1 MYSTKTA
8 ITMSLRDLLEKV
20 SDYDIYSY
28 YLGSFK
34 PGKLIN
40 SPLRPDDK
48 IPSFAIF
55 PSKTGDLL
63 FKDHGTG
70 ESGNALKFVKLYRG
84 IQTRE
89 ELERELLRIVRKMN
103 PMGGKARAESV
114 KTVGLG
120 LTDIGIVRQPFTEV
134 DKKYWKQFHISIDTL
149 KRFNVFSIKYF
160 LCNNIVRGVYKDDNP
175 MYAYKVFDKF
185 KIYRPLA
192 SKYTKW
198 RTNLTVR
205 HVQGLE
211 QLQPEGGDLLI
222 ITKSLKDVM
231 CLTEMG
237 FHAVASA
244 SETTFIP
251 EDILN
256 NLKSKWKNVVILYD
270 RDVAGMQNARQYSK
284 QYGLD
289 AIFVHKK
296 FKAKDVSDAVKAN
309 GFVVVKEW
317 LTKTVERYDKLY
329 NRIPDRDIDW
339 PSRKSLYSPVYDKQE
354 CEAA

>member
-8 ITMSLRDLLEKV
+8 ITMSLSLKDLLEKLD
-20 SDYDIYSY
+20 DYTIYSY

-34 PGKLIN
+34 PKTLMN

-70 ESGNALKFVKLYRG
+70 EAGNALKFIKLYRG
-84 IQTRE
+84 ITTRE
-89 ELERELLRIVRKMN
+89 ELERELLRIVKQS
-103 PMGGKARAESV
+103 GGKTSSAA
-114 KTVGLG
+114 TVTRTYATSEY
-120 LTDIGIVRQPFTEV
+120 TDIGIVRQPFTEV

-160 LCNNIVRGVYKDDNP
+160 LCNRVVRGTYKEDNP
-175 MYAYKVFDKF
+175 MYAYKVYDRF

-198 RTNLTVR
+198 RTNLTNR
-205 HVQGLE
+205 HVQGLAE
-211 QLQPEGGDLLI
+211 LPQEGGNLLI

-231 CLTEMG
+231 CLHEMG
-237 FHAVASA
+237 FNAIAAS

-251 EDILN
+251 DDILES
-256 NLKSKWKNVVILYD
+256 LRSKWKHIIILYD
-270 RDVAGMQNARQYSK
+270 RDVAGMQNARKYSRQCK
-284 QYGLD
+284 FD

-296 FKAKDVSDAVKAN
+296 FKAKDVSDAVKLN
-309 GFVVVKEW
+309 SFFEVKEW
-317 LTKTVERYDKLY
+317 LTKTVERY
-329 NRIPDRDIDW
+329 
-339 PSRKSLYSPVYDKQE
+339 V
-354 CEAA
+354 

>member
-8 ITMSLRDLLEKV
+8 ITMSLRDLLDKLD
-20 SDYDIYSY
+20 DYTIYSY

-34 PGKLIN
+34 PKVLMN

-70 ESGNALKFVKLYRG
+70 EAGNALKFVKLIKG
-84 IQTRE
+84 LNTRE
-89 ELERELLRIVRKMN
+89 ELERELLRIFRCTNPNQRVQNPVRM
-103 PMGGKARAESV
+103 AENASE
-114 KTVGLG
+114 TE
-120 LTDIGIVRQPFTEV
+120 IGIVRQPFTEV

-149 KRFNVFSIKYF
+149 KKFNVFSIKYF
-160 LCNNIVRGVYKDDNP
+160 LCNRVVRGTYKEDSP
-175 MYAYKVFDKF
+175 MYAYKVYDRF

-198 RTNLTVR
+198 RTNLTNR
-205 HVQGLE
+205 YVQGLAE
-211 QLQPEGGDLLI
+211 LPQEGGNLLI

-231 CLTEMG
+231 CLYEMG
-237 FHAVASA
+237 FNAIAAS

-251 EDILN
+251 EDILQS
-256 NLKSKWKNVVILYD
+256 LRSKWKHIVILYD
-270 RDVAGMQNARQYSK
+270 RDATGMKKARDYSRQYK
-284 QYGLD
+284 MD

-296 FKAKDVSDAVKAN
+296 FKAKDISDAVRDN
-309 GFVVVKEW
+309 GFFAVKDW
-317 LTKTVERYDKLY
+317 LTKTVERYDT
-329 NRIPDRDIDW
+329 
-339 PSRKSLYSPVYDKQE
+339 
-354 CEAA
+354 

>member
-8 ITMSLRDLLEKV
+8 ITMSLRDLLEKLD
-20 SDYDIYSY
+20 DYTIYSY
-28 YLGSFK
+28 YLGEFK
-34 PGKLIN
+34 PGRLMN

-70 ESGNALKFVKLYRG
+70 EAGNALKFVKLYRG

-89 ELERELLRIVRKMN
+89 ELERELLAIVRRMN
-103 PMGGKARAESV
+103 PNQTIRTNTNCPRVSSGV
-114 KTVGLG
+114 
-120 LTDIGIVRQPFTEV
+120 TDIGIVRQPFNDV
-134 DKKYWKQFHISIDTL
+134 DKRYWKQFHISIDTL

-160 LCNNIVRGVYKDDNP
+160 LCNSVVRCTYKETSP

-198 RTNLTVR
+198 RTNLTNR
-205 HVQGLE
+205 HVQGLAE
-211 QLQPEGGDLLI
+211 LPKEGGNLLI

-231 CLTEMG
+231 CLYEMG
-237 FHAVASA
+237 YYAIAAS

-251 EDILN
+251 DDILQS
-256 NLKSKWKNVVILYD
+256 LRSKWKHIVILYD
-270 RDVAGMQNARQYSK
+270 RDRTGMLKARDYSRK
-284 QYGLD
+284 YKLD
-289 AIFVHKK
+289 AVFVHKQ
-296 FKAKDVSDAVKAN
+296 FKAKDVSDAIRDN
-309 GFVVVKEW
+309 GFEKVKKW
-317 LTKTVERYDKLY
+317 LNSTLKRYD
-329 NRIPDRDIDW
+329 
-339 PSRKSLYSPVYDKQE
+339 
-354 CEAA
+354 